1 MAAFTVFT
9 WDPRKAE
16 ANERKHGVGFEE
28 ATSAFLDEH
37 ALYMRDADTPA
48 AEDRFILLA
57 RSLRL
62 RALIVCY
69 CYREEEHVVRIIS
82 ARKASPGE
90 SARYFREVHH

>member
-28 ATSAFLDEH
+28 ATSALLDPLGCLVEDPFH
-37 ALYMRDADTPA
+37 PV
-48 AEDRFILLA
+48 AEERFILLGMSA
-57 RSLRL
+57 RERL
-62 RALIVCY
+62 LVVCH
-69 CYREEEHVVRIIS
+69 CYREEEHVIRIIS

-90 SARYFREVHH
+90 AARYFH

>member
-28 ATSAFLDEH
+28 ATSALLDPLGRLVEDPFH
-37 ALYMRDADTPA
+37 PA
-48 AEDRFILLA
+48 SEERFILLGMSA
-57 RSLRL
+57 RERL
-62 RALIVCY
+62 LVVCH
-69 CYREEEHVVRIIS
+69 CYREEEHVIRIIS

-90 SARYFREVHH
+90 AARYFH